1 MSRLGRRARRYPPTV
16 GDIIQDIGEGEGT
29 ADKENAQLDSW
40 TVGVGEG
47 WSRRPRR
54 GTSLIL
60 ESSLSVTSGNGGGS
74 TRASAVTSSFHG
86 VGGMSLSSYEALFL
100 GRFRVAHR
108 HSERPAGLSLTPF
121 DVVSGPSADKHD
133 SRGKI
138 DFPQNIW
145 RKFALT
151 RPPRQPRCPR
161 IIIIIIILCPRGN
174 RFSWLALR
182 GGPSRQSEFIR
193 VGSSREDCYDEF
205 FSASRRGKIGKNS
218 F

>member
-1 MSRLGRRARRYPPTV
+1 MP
-16 GDIIQDIGEGEGT
+16 
-29 ADKENAQLDSW
+29 SW
-40 TVGVGEG
+40 TVGQLEWVRVGRAVLVEERPLSSNRPCR
-47 WSRRPRR
+47 WRAETEVDRLVLPLSRRVS
-54 GTSLIL
+54 TV
-60 ESSLSVTSGNGGGS
+60 SVGCLYRV
-74 TRASAVTSSFHG
+74 TRLCFWVD
-86 VGGMSLSSYEALFL
+86 
-100 GRFRVAHR
+100 RVAHR

-174 RFSWLALR
+174 RFSWPALR